1 MARVGPRRHKK
12 KMKHA
17 EYFSYIKDFKRIY
30 ALWEFLPNMM
40 ERASDFSPSI
50 CGLMTSGKQ
59 AGS

>member
-1 MARVGPRRHKK
+1 
-12 KMKHA
+12 MKHA